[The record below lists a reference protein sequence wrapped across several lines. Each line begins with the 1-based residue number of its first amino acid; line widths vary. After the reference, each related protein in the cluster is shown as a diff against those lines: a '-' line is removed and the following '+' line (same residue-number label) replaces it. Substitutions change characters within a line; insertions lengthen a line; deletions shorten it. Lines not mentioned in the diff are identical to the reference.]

1 MRYRRLFVL
10 IGSTL
15 SMGACGIVTP
25 QVPAGASSRTATRPA
40 CVGHIAMAHQALA
53 APHGPAGSGVSG
65 AAHGHAM
72 HQYHACLADRG
83 S

>member
-1 MRYRRLFVL
+1 MRYRRLVVL

-15 SMGACGIVTP
+15 SMGACAIVTP
-25 QVPAGASSRTATRPA
+25 QSPAANPGRAATRPV
-40 CVGHIAMAHQALA
+40 CVGHIARAHQALA
-53 APHGPAGSGVSG
+53 APHGPAGIGVSA

-72 HQYHACLADRG
+72 HQYHACLANPG